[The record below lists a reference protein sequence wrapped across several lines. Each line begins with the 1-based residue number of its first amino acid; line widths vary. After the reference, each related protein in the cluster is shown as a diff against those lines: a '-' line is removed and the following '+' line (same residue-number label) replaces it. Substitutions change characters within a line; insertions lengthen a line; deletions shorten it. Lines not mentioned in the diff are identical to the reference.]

1 MNANQTHPYIIGQ
14 NYFIRT
20 VTHAHTGRLVAVHE
34 HELTLEDA
42 AWIAD
47 TGRFADAMASG
58 SFGEIEPWP
67 DGVQVMINRQSVID
81 ASILRSALPR
91 SQK

>member
-1 MNANQTHPYIIGQ
+1 MHTSHPYIIGE

-20 VTHAHTGRLVAVHE
+20 VTHAHTGKLVAVHD
-34 HELTLEDA
+34 HELTLENA

-47 TGRFADAMASG
+47 TGRFANAMDKG
-58 SFGEIEPWP
+58 SFEEIEPWP
-67 DGVQVMINRQSVID
+67 DGVQVIINRQSVID
-81 ASILRSALPR
+81 ASILRVALPR